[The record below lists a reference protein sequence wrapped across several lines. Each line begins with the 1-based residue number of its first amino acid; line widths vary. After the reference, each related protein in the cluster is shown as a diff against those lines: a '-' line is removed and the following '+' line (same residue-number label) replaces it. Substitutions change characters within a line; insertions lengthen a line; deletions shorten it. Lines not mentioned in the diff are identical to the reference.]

1 MRSARLQPS
10 RLHLLSLAWVRWVRH
25 AAAVVLALG
34 VTLGGFAASGVTTA
48 SPNKEYD
55 IKAAFLFNF
64 ASFVEWP
71 STAFATPSAPF
82 VIGILGDDP
91 FGPILEE
98 IVDGEQIN
106 GHPIAVRRLTSRQ
119 FAEAGA
125 CHILFIGKSESRRL
139 VPLLQQL
146 RGRPVLTVADLPNFL
161 DLGGTIG
168 FSTQGRVRLSINPTA
183 VRAAHLNVSS
193 KLLRLAEV
201 VDREIPS
208 P

>member
-1 MRSARLQPS
+1 MRPVRASLSRRPS
-10 RLHLLSLAWVRWVRH
+10 PLLAWVQRVRRI
-25 AAAVVLALG
+25 VTVGLA
-34 VTLGGFAASGVTTA
+34 LGGFAASSLAAAAPTR
-48 SPNKEYD
+48 EYD

-71 STAFATPSAPF
+71 STAFATPTAPF

-106 GHPIAVRRLTSRQ
+106 GHPLAVRRLTSRQ
-119 FAEAGA
+119 LAEAGA
-125 CHILFIGKSESRRL
+125 CHILFISKSESRRL
-139 VPLLQQL
+139 TPLLQQL

-161 DLGGTIG
+161 DAGGSIG
-168 FSTQGRVRLSINPTA
+168 FSTEGRVRLIINPSA

-201 VDREIPS
+201 VDKEIPS